1 MNRPNESHLETL
13 GKIAET
19 KRIFTAIQ
27 TATGRRESLCLVIT
41 SGARGEGKTTVA
53 TGLAMAAS
61 HPKRRKTL
69 LVDYNWYA
77 PAIHKT
83 FDVELIENPAAFY
96 GAASIDELIVPTHLG
111 IDILPAAR
119 MTDDSQGALSN
130 VEGYDH
136 RLIQEAKHRYDT
148 IIVDTSATFPENQN
162 MRDPVLLSS
171 IADGVVLVFMT
182 NRTPRSTLKRTTTA
196 MRINGAKIIG
206 VVANQWKNPI
216 LY

>member
-1 MNRPNESHLETL
+1 MNHPNESHLETL

-27 TATGRRESLCLVIT
+27 TATGRQEPLCLVIT

-53 TGLAMAAS
+53 TGLAMAAT
-61 HPKRRKTL
+61 HPTRRKTL

-77 PAIHKT
+77 PAIHKA
-83 FDVELIENPAAFY
+83 FNVDLIESPAGFY
-96 GAASIDELIVPTHLG
+96 GASSIDNLIVPTPTG
-111 IDILPAAR
+111 VDILPAAR
-119 MTDDSQGALSN
+119 IIDESKGALAPF
-130 VEGYDH
+130 EGYDH
-136 RLIQEAKHRYDT
+136 RLIQEAKRRYDT

-196 MRINGAKIIG
+196 MRINGAKIVG